1 MGQTQQEGLFN
12 KHELEPS
19 AIECYNGKLMQM
31 RGDLM
36 TKWSGWRKEKKR
48 KERRVRLKRKWKAE
62 ARE

>member
-48 KERRVRLKRKWKAE
+48 GGRD
-62 ARE
+62 